1 MKHGPEVRTAD
12 LRFEPG
18 LELASMIL
26 TRLRP
31 DQLNTVIFFEV
42 GTTPQLFFVT
52 NEQRFFCMVLSA
64 WVEYS
69 NYTRPRSAGDYVF
82 YQSCSHS
89 GFVNLQKCKHRDS
102 RVTKDLPVRAK
113 YAGQFVATLSGSNE
127 PGLSVLYP
135 TTTWY

>member
-1 MKHGPEVRTAD
+1 MSLLHRETARMEPEVRTAD

-26 TRLRP
+26 ARLRP

-82 YQSCSHS
+82 Y
-89 GFVNLQKCKHRDS
+89 
-102 RVTKDLPVRAK
+102 A
-113 YAGQFVATLSGSNE
+113 
-127 PGLSVLYP
+127 SVLLLSR
-135 TTTWY
+135 

>member
-31 DQLNTVIFFEV
+31 EQLNTVIFFEV

-52 NEQRFFCMVLSA
+52 NEQSFFCMVLSA

-82 YQSCSHS
+82 
-89 GFVNLQKCKHRDS
+89 
-102 RVTKDLPVRAK
+102 
-113 YAGQFVATLSGSNE
+113 
-127 PGLSVLYP
+127 
-135 TTTWY
+135 

>member
-52 NEQRFFCMVLSA
+52 KVFLYGTICLGRVLKL
-64 WVEYS
+64 
-69 NYTRPRSAGDYVF
+69 
-82 YQSCSHS
+82 H
-89 GFVNLQKCKHRDS
+89 
-102 RVTKDLPVRAK
+102 
-113 YAGQFVATLSGSNE
+113 
-127 PGLSVLYP
+127 
-135 TTTWY
+135 